1 MDVIKSNG
9 MEIFTGSRNSGNSGI
24 GEAFPVRV
32 KVLGERDRRRLLNH
46 FLELDSE
53 DRILRFG
60 SCMQDELITRYVQK
74 LNFSRDSIFGVH
86 DARFKLVGVGHL
98 AFSPREALPRG
109 EVSSKENVAEL
120 GVSVSASARG
130 LGVGSKLFERAAIR
144 CRNADVDT
152 LFMQCLSSNR
162 TMMHIARKAGMSIQR
177 AHGETDAYLTLVPA
191 SPGSV
196 LQEAVAEQVALIDYA
211 FKANARVAG
220 KWLAAIA
227 GDRKK

>member
-1 MDVIKSNG
+1 MNVHKTATADSLA
-9 MEIFTGSRNSGNSGI
+9 GNRKQGA
-24 GEAFPVRV
+24 ENDTFNVRV

-46 FLELDSE
+46 FLELDAT
-53 DRILRFG
+53 DRMLRFG
-60 SCMQDELITRYVQK
+60 TNLPDELVTKYVQK

-130 LGVGSKLFERAAIR
+130 MGVGSKLFERAAIR
-144 CRNADVDT
+144 CRNADIDT

-162 TMMHIARKAGMSIQR
+162 TMMHIAKKAGMMIQR
-177 AHGETDAYLTLVPA
+177 ADGEADAYLTLAPA

-211 FKANARVAG
+211 IKANARAAS
-220 KWLAAIA
+220 KWLASLA